1 MASQELPGAMQKAD
15 TNIVLGLCISNLA
28 APSLPIL
35 TSERRSRCAGGWQR
49 WQGCSAPHFRAMER
63 APGRHHGPEPTS
75 HVPITKVIKPQHHLV
90 IWQIT
95 FPVIKC
101 NIATRSAMHLGEG
114 VTWTGHQWRT
124 CWERC
129 KAGVSTCRL
138 STVRPGRCQPWKS
151 QLTTLLIKSHH
162 TFLLLRKKFQIMP
175 RGIEVHCLNAPQFLP
190 PWPLTAPLTGSI
202 CPSSDPLPS
211 CPLCLEGF

>member
-1 MASQELPGAMQKAD
+1 MAFQELPGAMQKAD

-114 VTWTGHQWRT
+114 WLELDTNRELAENGARLESPPADCPQYDQD
-124 CWERC
+124 
-129 KAGVSTCRL
+129 GVSHGNH
-138 STVRPGRCQPWKS
+138 S
-151 QLTTLLIKSHH
+151 
-162 TFLLLRKKFQIMP
+162 LLLSWSKATTTSCYLEK
-175 RGIEVHCLNAPQFLP
+175 
-190 PWPLTAPLTGSI
+190 
-202 CPSSDPLPS
+202 SSK
-211 CPLCLEGF
+211 